1 MWGAIR
7 GICSNGMVFGNVLT
21 KYYRK
26 HTSGLEVKNLK
37 SQLEST
43 YEKVP
48 VIKHRIEILQNT
60 NVTKKMRRDV
70 EDNLGKHVIKYVN
83 SQEKQF
89 KKAANLWVLYNLITY
104 YISHQVDLRMRAAYQ
119 LETSKLFKL

>member
-1 MWGAIR
+1 
-7 GICSNGMVFGNVLT
+7 MVFGNVLANT
-21 KYYRK
+21 IV
-26 HTSGLEVKNLK
+26 SILQDLEIKNLK

-43 YEKVP
+43 YEKIP

-70 EDNLGKHVIKYVN
+70 EDHLGKHVIKYVN

-89 KKAANLWVLYNLITY
+89 KKAANLWVLYNLDY
-104 YISHQVDLRMRAAYQ
+104 LLHQ
-119 LETSKLFKL
+119 SPG